1 MPPRKSK
8 ARDVKSTAP
17 SPSPSVAATATRG
30 SSRLSKSMSSNV
42 GQSTDVETVTEE
54 VQEESVEEKAS
65 TDAGVEESVEG
76 EESAAPEDEGEAVK
90 TGKVSMAERMA
101 KMKELRMKMSQTSQE
116 NRRDLVADHQKNKT
130 TAKDLARLEKQR
142 KLAQTLRLKADAEE
156 AGEDV
161 ERKKNWEYSIEDDER
176 WAKKE
181 AEKEAKQD
189 QHFHNAEDDAWKR
202 YERNIRGTKADLM
215 AYERQK
221 EAALGLAPGTL
232 VPVAGGSSSAAG
244 GSSALTK
251 SEDLYRGAD
260 TLAYGDNKPSEE
272 AVDRVMAKIN
282 KDVGKKKRGKKDEED
297 SEVDYINDRNR
308 VFNKKIS
315 RYFDKYT
322 KDIRANLE
330 RGTAL

>member
-1 MPPRKSK
+1 MPPRKSNS
-8 ARDVKSTAP
+8 RDVKSTAP
-17 SPSPSVAATATRG
+17 SPSPSVTANAARG
-30 SSRLSKSMSSNV
+30 GSRSSRSSDA
-42 GQSTDVETVTEE
+42 GKSTDVETVAEE
-54 VQEESVEEKAS
+54 EAEGGAEGQGATDVGAEGFGEEDSA
-65 TDAGVEESVEG
+65 VEG
-76 EESAAPEDEGEAVK
+76 EGEAEK
-90 TGKVSMAERMA
+90 TGKVSMADRLA

-202 YERNIRGTKADLM
+202 YNRNIRGTKADLM

-232 VPVAGGSSSAAG
+232 VPIAGGSSSGAG
-244 GSSALTK
+244 SSSALTK